1 MKRVL
6 LLLILPALLAPACGK
21 KNEASTSSSAPSAPV
36 VVEGSGEMLTDKALV
51 DGSLAEITHSKWDG
65 GRTADLFD
73 ADPQTLA
80 RTEKSNPA
88 VIAIRLP
95 EPRALK
101 GIAVTTGGME
111 AGLTVVVQPRGE
123 AEKRYTKEFR
133 HMGPDPTYGL
143 DFDTGST
150 PIQSLRIEIRD
161 LTGGDGHIHIR
172 TIRLL

>member
-6 LLLILPALLAPACGK
+6 FVLILPAALALACGK
-21 KNEASTSSSAPSAPV
+21 KSESPSAGAPAGPV

-65 GRTADLFD
+65 GRTSDLFD

-88 VIAIRLP
+88 VVAITLP
-95 EPRALK
+95 EPRPLK
-101 GIAVTTGGME
+101 GISVTTGGME
-111 AGLTVVVQPRGE
+111 AGLTVVVEPRGGP
-123 AEKRYTKEFR
+123 EKRYTKEFR

-150 PIQSLRIEIRD
+150 PIRSLRIEIRD